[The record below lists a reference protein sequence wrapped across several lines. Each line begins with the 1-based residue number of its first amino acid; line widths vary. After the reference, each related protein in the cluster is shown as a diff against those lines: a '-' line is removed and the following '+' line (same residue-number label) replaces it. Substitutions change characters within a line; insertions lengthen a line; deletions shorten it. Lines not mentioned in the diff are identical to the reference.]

1 MCTGL
6 AKALAGTQFSGSPK
20 TQGKF
25 KQKIKNKKKATILRK
40 SFLVKKGENEM
51 RK

>member
-25 KQKIKNKKKATILRK
+25 KQKIKTQ
-40 SFLVKKGENEM
+40 KKGNNIKEILSCKER